1 MMGGSDTV
9 SGDKDGV
16 HTTAIHVPIGWQRR
30 VEGGQVL
37 YVRYVGSTHMN
48 LLIFNSWATGFESTP
63 LNNCY
68 IMYSWK
74 MTVLVCKHILGDV
87 TWQDDCGFGLVFWSL
102 FLAIDNKED
111 KKMFYALLGS
121 AKWVKLNVLIIMFYL
136 FWWAL
141 ILVLFILILVVLN
154 THLFKHTRS

>member
-1 MMGGSDTV
+1 MLAGYKMMGGSDTV

-48 LLIFNSWATGFESTP
+48 LLIFNSWATGFESTS

-68 IMYSWK
+68 IMYS
-74 MTVLVCKHILGDV
+74 
-87 TWQDDCGFGLVFWSL
+87 
-102 FLAIDNKED
+102 
-111 KKMFYALLGS
+111 
-121 AKWVKLNVLIIMFYL
+121 
-136 FWWAL
+136 
-141 ILVLFILILVVLN
+141 
-154 THLFKHTRS
+154 

>member
-74 MTVLVCKHILGDV
+74 NDSTGFANIFWGMLPGRMTAVLD
-87 TWQDDCGFGLVFWSL
+87 
-102 FLAIDNKED
+102 
-111 KKMFYALLGS
+111 
-121 AKWVKLNVLIIMFYL
+121 
-136 FWWAL
+136 
-141 ILVLFILILVVLN
+141 
-154 THLFKHTRS
+154 